1 MSEERS
7 PASSV
12 AAYKE
17 IIDQLVSETSH
28 GVTEK
33 IVIEK
38 GAFLETADDAVY
50 NPLLKSLTT
59 DQRKTLARMIHHER
73 ISAIH
78 DVLAVLT
85 WWITVHGLGFT
96 FRGEAMPVD
105 LSGMGLHGDYIGRLD
120 DWKWPD

>member
-1 MSEERS
+1 MSEERNHAT
-7 PASSV
+7 PLAV
-12 AAYKE
+12 YKE

-38 GAFLETADDAVY
+38 GAFLDTSDGAVY
-50 NPLLKSLTT
+50 NPLLESLAA
-59 DQRKTLARMIHHER
+59 DHRKMLAQMIYHER

-78 DVLAVLT
+78 DVLALLT
-85 WWITVHGLGFT
+85 WWFTVRGLGFT

-105 LSGMGLHGDYIGRLD
+105 LSGEGLHGDYIGRLD